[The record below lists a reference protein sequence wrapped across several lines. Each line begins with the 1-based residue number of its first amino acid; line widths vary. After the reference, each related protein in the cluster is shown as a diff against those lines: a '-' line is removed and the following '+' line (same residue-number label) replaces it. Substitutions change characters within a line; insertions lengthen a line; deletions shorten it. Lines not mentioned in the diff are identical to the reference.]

1 MLKNFCIAIFLIFI
15 SNSEDGDDDEGMFS
29 RFCSVIGIPKRSE
42 NRERIDGD
50 KSDTDIVTDSSRAV
64 KHKNSSSLYTKIL
77 LYFGLK
83 LPQSEYEQYELVQ
96 SFTDSLGIDTES
108 DSMNLTSN
116 EESETDLRL

>member
-1 MLKNFCIAIFLIFI
+1 MQFFLFFI

-64 KHKNSSSLYTKIL
+64 KHKNSLSLYTKCL